1 MDNNYQFTLKLS
13 VRDYECDLQGIVNNA
28 IYLNY
33 LEHARNEFLKF
44 IGLDF
49 SQMHKNGIDAVV
61 TRIEIDY
68 KIALKSGDKFMVGLK
83 SAKKGKLRFIF
94 YQDIL
99 LLPERKNVVSAVV
112 TVVCLKQGKP
122 IIPVEIENAISRL

>member
-1 MDNNYQFTLKLS
+1 MDNNYQFTLNLS

-28 IYLNY
+28 VYLNY
-33 LEHARNEFLKF
+33 LEHTRNEYLKF
-44 IGLDF
+44 IGLNF
-49 SQMHKNGIDAVV
+49 AQMHKNGIDAVV

-68 KIALKSGDKFMVGLK
+68 KLALKSGDKFIVGLR

-99 LLPERKNVVSAVV
+99 RLPDKKHIVNAVV

-122 IIPVEIENAISRL
+122 VISVEIENALARL

>member
-1 MDNNYQFTLKLS
+1 MDNNYQFTLNFT

-28 IYLNY
+28 VYLNY
-33 LEHARNEFLKF
+33 LEHTRNEFLKF

-49 SQMHKNGIDAVV
+49 ARMHEQGTDAVV

-68 KIALKSGDKFMVGLK
+68 KLALKSGDKFIVGLR

-99 LLPERKNVVSAVV
+99 RLPERKHVVSAVV
-112 TVVCLKQGKP
+112 TVVFLKQGKP
-122 IIPVEIENAISRL
+122 IIPLQIENALNHL